1 MNKKQKC
8 ALTCGIIVLSAVLLF
23 PPLVDLSEKSVG
35 IIFVDFGNVDFAQLN
50 FHNLVVAAISAAFIY
65 GLRNKKKPSD
75 AAQEDG
81 QEQQ

>member
-35 IIFVDFGNVDFAQLN
+35 IIFIDFGNVDFAQLN

-65 GLRNKKKPSD
+65 GLRDKKPSD
-75 AAQEDG
+75 AAKEDG

>member
-1 MNKKQKC
+1 MNKKQKR
-8 ALTCGIIVLSAVLLF
+8 ALTCGIIVLSLVLLF

-35 IIFVDFGNVDFAQLN
+35 FIFIDFGNVDFAQLN

-65 GLRNKKKPSD
+65 GLREKKKSEG
-75 AAQEDG
+75 AQDG